1 MLQVLEFLMVVDI
14 INLYLCSK
22 RFLSIIF
29 NAKHKL
35 LFKLVG
41 NICNEKRWVAI
52 LHQNFSDFLN
62 RLREVLHDNLET
74 FFYLQFRFHSF
85 IYNKVSLYPIFAHF
99 FLLKE
104 HVTEK
109 TLENTTVI
117 FVLKFI
123 LKFFDN
129 ENIFNDIILDEQD
142 FTSKFNKF

>member
-1 MLQVLEFLMVVDI
+1 ML
-14 INLYLCSK
+14 N
-22 RFLSIIF
+22 
-29 NAKHKL
+29 
-35 LFKLVG
+35 
-41 NICNEKRWVAI
+41 
-52 LHQNFSDFLN
+52 
-62 RLREVLHDNLET
+62 DNLET

-99 FLLKE
+99 FFLKE

-117 FVLKFI
+117 FFLEFI

>member
-1 MLQVLEFLMVVDI
+1 MVVDI

-22 RFLSIIF
+22 RFLPIIF

-62 RLREVLHDNLET
+62 RLREVLNDNLET

-117 FVLKFI
+117 FVLEFI